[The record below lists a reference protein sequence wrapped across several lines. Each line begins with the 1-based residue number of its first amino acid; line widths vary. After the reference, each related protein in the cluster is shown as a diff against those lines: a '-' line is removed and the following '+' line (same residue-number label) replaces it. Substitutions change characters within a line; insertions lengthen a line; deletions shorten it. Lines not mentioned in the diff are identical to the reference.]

1 MLQTSTVQLAL
12 RDTQKHVYGLEQT
25 EATDFKTNDAFN
37 LRKITVAEAFKTGA
51 LKYLVSTFD
60 MNDYMIRD
68 SEFGAGRKIVT
79 FANVLKQGVYP
90 LAEAAELMLATG
102 QYEMGRPVEIEFA
115 GIIAPD
121 AAKSDRKG
129 TLYWLQ
135 MRPIVDRK
143 EMLDDSLLDVPDDH
157 LIVKSDSALGHGL
170 MEGVKTVVYV
180 RSEGFDPA
188 GNVQLAQEVD
198 AVNKRMIEEGRPYV
212 LIGPGRWGSSDSALG
227 IPVRWPQIAGARVIV
242 EYAMRG
248 YRIEPS
254 QGTHFFQNLTSFGV
268 GYFTV
273 DPGAGNGF
281 WDEEYLNAQ
290 PAIYENG
297 CLRAVEFDSPLSIA
311 INGRKGKG
319 IICKPIHN
327 S

>member
-1 MLQTSTVQLAL
+1 
-12 RDTQKHVYGLEQT
+12 
-25 EATDFKTNDAFN
+25 
-37 LRKITVAEAFKTGA
+37 
-51 LKYLVSTFD
+51 
-60 MNDYMIRD
+60 
-68 SEFGAGRKIVT
+68 
-79 FANVLKQGVYP
+79 
-90 LAEAAELMLATG
+90 
-102 QYEMGRPVEIEFA
+102 
-115 GIIAPD
+115 
-121 AAKSDRKG
+121 
-129 TLYWLQ
+129 
-135 MRPIVDRK
+135 
-143 EMLDDSLLDVPDDH
+143 DH

-170 MEGVKTVVYV
+170 MDNVKTVVYV

-198 AVNKRMIEEGRPYV
+198 AVNKRMVEENRPYV

-273 DPGAGNGF
+273 DPAADNGF
-281 WDEEYLNAQ
+281 FDEAYLNAL
-290 PAIYENG
+290 PAVYENG
-297 CLRAVEFDSPLSIA
+297 NLRVVEFESPLQIA

-319 IICKPIHN
+319 IVCKPN
-327 S
+327 